1 MRMRQLVNIM
11 LVLFVMSCNNN
22 AASNSKV
29 DADSTGTKV
38 APAQNIEYAYML
50 PEPYEDW
57 QPGNK
62 IHAANVMNSLKAYE
76 NGDIDACI
84 AAFGDTVVLRF
95 DGYRNR
101 VSKDSLK
108 TIFSNSRAQ
117 LASEKIYMDDWESV
131 VSKDGKT
138 EYVTLWY
145 KQVTTTKK
153 GVTDSL
159 TMVDDLKIEEGKIV
173 AIDQKIQHYPMG
185 KK

>member
-1 MRMRQLVNIM
+1 MRQLVKIVM
-11 LVLFVMSCNNN
+11 LLFIISCNDKS
-22 AASNSKV
+22 ASNSKV
-29 DADSTGTKV
+29 DADSSSTMV
-38 APAQNIEYAYML
+38 APAQNIEYAYSL

-76 NGDIDACI
+76 MGDIDACI

-95 DGYRNR
+95 DGYRAR

-108 TIFSNSRAQ
+108 MIFSTGRAQ

-131 VSKDGKT
+131 VSKDGKS

-145 KQVTTTKK
+145 KQVTTSKK

-159 TMVDDLKIEEGKIV
+159 TVVDDLKIEEGKIV
-173 AIDQKIQHYPMG
+173 AIDQKIQHYPSI